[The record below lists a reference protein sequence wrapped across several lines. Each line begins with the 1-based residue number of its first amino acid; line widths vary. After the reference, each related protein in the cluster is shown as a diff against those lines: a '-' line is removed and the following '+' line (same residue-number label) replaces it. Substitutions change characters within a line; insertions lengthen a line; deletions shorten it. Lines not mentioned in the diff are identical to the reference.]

1 MRLEDPGT
9 TGSWPVPPVW
19 ALVEGAQAASAV
31 WSVMDRWSY
40 PMSLILPGQF
50 LGRRWWLM
58 AAAIELPVPGQVLD
72 VAARADHALLVGTS
86 TPGEGAG
93 GQAGGPT
100 LVVHTRIDGTWHTDT
115 VAADGPVPEVVQR
128 VGRLGPGRV
137 GGPKRRRVWYERLPL
152 DDVAA
157 GWLRGQGWPVT
168 RDLDPIRSLPGT
180 SGEGPN
186 GIEYGYLRW
195 AGPWQVCHSM
205 CRWTVDILAPEDGS
219 LTRRPSSSGCGT
231 GTTRARR
238 CSPGRLAPRANGQ
251 RSGSGT
257 ADH

>member
-93 GQAGGPT
+93 GQADGGA
-100 LVVHTRIDGTWHTDT
+100 LVVHTRIDGTWTPT
-115 VAADGPVPEVVQR
+115 QWPRTARSRRWCRRSGGWARAGSVARDAAAPSTSCCHWTTWPSAGCA
-128 VGRLGPGRV
+128 GRAGRSPATWTRSDPCPGR
-137 GGPKRRRVWYERLPL
+137 PAP
-152 DDVAA
+152 DP
-157 GWLRGQGWPVT
+157 RG
-168 RDLDPIRSLPGT
+168 
-180 SGEGPN
+180 
-186 GIEYGYLRW
+186 
-195 AGPWQVCHSM
+195 
-205 CRWTVDILAPEDGS
+205 
-219 LTRRPSSSGCGT
+219 
-231 GTTRARR
+231 
-238 CSPGRLAPRANGQ
+238 
-251 RSGSGT
+251 
-257 ADH
+257 